1 LSEYQKVIYFC
12 LQFCRL
18 FHKLLGE
25 IDRENL
31 EDMFDL
37 LIVSA
42 LAEDAP
48 ETTKKA
54 YIDEVDMGW

>member
-1 LSEYQKVIYFC
+1 
-12 LQFCRL
+12 
-18 FHKLLGE
+18 
-25 IDRENL
+25 
-31 EDMFDL
+31 MFDL

>member
-1 LSEYQKVIYFC
+1 M
-12 LQFCRL
+12 QFCKL

>member
-1 LSEYQKVIYFC
+1 
-12 LQFCRL
+12 
-18 FHKLLGE
+18 LLGE

-48 ETTKKA
+48 DAPKQA
-54 YIDEVDMGW
+54 FIDEVNMGW